1 MNNHSPGP
9 VQSEVP
15 LRQAARDIP
24 IDIRLV
30 CATNMPLHEMVKE
43 NKFRQDLLYRINTIE
58 IHLPPLRERREY
70 IPLLIDHFIA
80 LYGKK
85 YHKSIQDVAPA
96 AMHILS
102 EYQWPGNVRELQ
114 HAIERAVILSES
126 TTLQPSDFFLLKENE
141 TEEIL
146 QLEEYNLD
154 LVEKLVIQKILKKYS
169 GNISRTAKE
178 LGVTRAALYRRM
190 EKYGM

>member
-1 MNNHSPGP
+1 
-9 VQSEVP
+9 
-15 LRQAARDIP
+15 
-24 IDIRLV
+24 
-30 CATNMPLHEMVKE
+30 
-43 NKFRQDLLYRINTIE
+43 LLYRINTIE
-58 IHLPPLRERREY
+58 IHLPPLRERQED
-70 IPLLIDHFIA
+70 IPLLINHFIA
-80 LYGKK
+80 IYSKK
-85 YHKSIQDVAPA
+85 YQKSIQEISPA
-96 AMHILS
+96 AMNILN

-126 TTLQPSDFFLLKENE
+126 KTLQPSDFFLFNDNE
-141 TEEIL
+141 TEDAL
-146 QLEEYNLD
+146 HLEEYNLD